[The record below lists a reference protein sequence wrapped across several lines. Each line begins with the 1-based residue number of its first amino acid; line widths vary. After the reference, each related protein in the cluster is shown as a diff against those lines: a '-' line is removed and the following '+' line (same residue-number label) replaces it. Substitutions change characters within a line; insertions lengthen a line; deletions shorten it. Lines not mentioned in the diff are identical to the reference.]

1 MNSIVK
7 LFLSAPVCIA
17 SHVMLKP
24 TRHCLST
31 SLKCYKKL
39 MFPLGNISW
48 FFQFSTICST
58 QDNIISSHVQ
68 KEDESCAISERKKK
82 GLNLYDSSLKW
93 KTSISSQQLPFFFS
107 FFFFSFFLFFR
118 SLVSAYRSM
127 VLPSNWTSWCT
138 NLFEMKEGLKSTK
151 ILNFILCPHHWYG
164 DFNIPKSKGQDI

>member
-1 MNSIVK
+1 MNSIAK

-39 MFPLGNISW
+39 MFPLSNISW

-58 QDNIISSHVQ
+58 QDNIISIRVQ
-68 KEDESCAISERKKK
+68 KEDESCAISERKKKKK

-93 KTSISSQQLPFFFS
+93 KTSISSQQLPFFLF
-107 FFFFSFFLFFR
+107 FFLFFR
-118 SLVSAYRSM
+118 SHVSAYRSM

-151 ILNFILCPHHWYG
+151 ILNFVLCPHQWYG

>member
-1 MNSIVK
+1 MNSIAK
-7 LFLSAPVCIA
+7 PFIA

-39 MFPLGNISW
+39 MFPLRNISW

-58 QDNIISSHVQ
+58 QDNIISSRVQ

-93 KTSISSQQLPFFFS
+93 KTSISSQQVPFFFL
-107 FFFFSFFLFFR
+107 FFLFFR

>member
-1 MNSIVK
+1 MNSIAK

-39 MFPLGNISW
+39 MFPLSNISW

-58 QDNIISSHVQ
+58 QDNIISIRVQ

-93 KTSISSQQLPFFFS
+93 KTSISSQQLPFFF
-107 FFFFSFFLFFR
+107 FFLFFR
-118 SLVSAYRSM
+118 SHVSAYCSM

-151 ILNFILCPHHWYG
+151 NFKFHTLPAPMIWW
-164 DFNIPKSKGQDI
+164 F

>member
-1 MNSIVK
+1 MNSIAK

-39 MFPLGNISW
+39 MFPLSNISW

-58 QDNIISSHVQ
+58 QDNIISIRVQ
-68 KEDESCAISERKKK
+68 KEDESCAISEIKKKKK

-93 KTSISSQQLPFFFS
+93 KTSISSQQLPFFLFFFLFF
-107 FFFFSFFLFFR
+107 FFFFSDLMFLLIAAWSF
-118 SLVSAYRSM
+118 L
-127 VLPSNWTSWCT
+127 LT
-138 NLFEMKEGLKSTK
+138 GLLDVQIYLKWK
-151 ILNFILCPHHWYG
+151 RV
-164 DFNIPKSKGQDI
+164 

>member
-1 MNSIVK
+1 MNSIAK

-39 MFPLGNISW
+39 MFPLSNISW

-58 QDNIISSHVQ
+58 QDNIITIHVQ
-68 KEDESCAISERKKK
+68 KEEESCAISERKKK
-82 GLNLYDSSLKW
+82 AWTYMIVLLSGRHQFLLNN
-93 KTSISSQQLPFFFS
+93 
-107 FFFFSFFLFFR
+107 FFFFFFFFFR
-118 SLVSAYRSM
+118 SHVSAYRSM

-151 ILNFILCPHHWYG
+151 ILNFILCPHQWYG